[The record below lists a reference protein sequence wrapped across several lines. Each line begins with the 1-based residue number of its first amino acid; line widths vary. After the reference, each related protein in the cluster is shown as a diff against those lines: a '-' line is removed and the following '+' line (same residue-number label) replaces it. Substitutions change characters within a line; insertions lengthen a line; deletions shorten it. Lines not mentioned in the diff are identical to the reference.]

1 MSSRARAT
9 IVRPLVFAGVIACS
23 AAFAEVAH
31 AGLPG
36 APTDQTVAAAT
47 PAAAAPAT
55 SAVTSVAQTPAPA
68 PVASAAPTPAPAVPK
83 APAPAPA
90 PVTTTVKAAAPVTNT
105 VQNVAAPVTN
115 TVQKAA
121 APVTT
126 TVQKAAAPVTTTV
139 QDVAAPV
146 TNTVQNVAAPVTKAV
161 QNASAPVINAVP
173 AAAVTNVA
181 TQTAAGLTST
191 TKDVTPKVETL
202 AQQTTHVVG
211 AAVRDADRAV
221 PSVTPAPAPTAARA
235 PAHELGVT
243 AATRPVAPTPPEAHG
258 VRAAHRPVAVV
269 APRVSHRFEAPIS
282 AERIAPAAKR
292 ASAPASNLPP
302 SLPPIPGASFGGA
315 LAGSSS
321 TTVLLFGLLGFLFL
335 LVIPN
340 AVRWLRTVLALGL
353 SPAYVALSDR
363 PG

>member
-115 TVQKAA
+115 
-121 APVTT
+121 